1 MSDIERLMLEKKLDL
16 LVNKRDTSTNL
27 GMILYLQ
34 QQIDEIV
41 EVLNN

>member
-1 MSDIERLMLEKKLDL
+1 MSDIERLMLEKKLES

-27 GMILYLQ
+27 GMILYFQ

-41 EVLNN
+41 EVLNK